1 MSRAR
6 RPFAT
11 SSALRST
18 LTVALLTAS
27 LLALAGLAACGG
39 TVGGTSTGGA
49 SSPAASSSGA
59 SSSGASAGATAA
71 ATAPLQ
77 VKAVGADAVLLR
89 TRQPVSF
96 SFHVV
101 GGAPDK
107 WVWRVRNFY
116 GKQMSAGQGE
126 PGATTASVKW
136 DGRDAG
142 GQPADPGEYVVEV
155 GPDFSTHMTTV
166 GRVRLEVPVKAKV
179 YRSLPAAG
187 KKVALTFDD
196 GGGAT
201 AWYWI
206 LHELRAGHAKGTFF
220 PIGEYVGDYAKKEAG
235 LTIQDDMAIGSHS
248 WSHPDLTTLSDAEIR
263 AQLQQTD
270 DVWFNDFKASTVP
283 YLRPPYGAFNDH
295 VLKIA
300 GEMGYSRIIMWD
312 VDSNDWTN
320 PGVDAIMHNVLS
332 AVHDGSII
340 VLHTRGKAP
349 KALPLIIAGLHK
361 MGYEMV
367 TLPELFKAAGVK

>member
-6 RPFAT
+6 RPLPT
-11 SSALRST
+11 SPALQLT
-18 LTVALLTAS
+18 LTAALLAAA

-39 TVGGTSTGGA
+39 SVGDTGGGGP
-49 SSPAASSSGA
+49 SRASSSP
-59 SSSGASAGATAA
+59 GASAGAAA
-71 ATAPLQ
+71 TATAPLQ
-77 VKAVGADAVLLR
+77 VQAVGADAVLLR
-89 TRQPVSF
+89 TRRPVSF
-96 SFHVV
+96 SFHIV
-101 GGAPDK
+101 GGAPDH
-107 WVWRVRNFY
+107 WVWRVRNVY
-116 GKQMSAGQGE
+116 GRQMSTGQGE
-126 PGATTASVKW
+126 PGATTASIKW
-136 DGRDAG
+136 DGKDAD
-142 GQPADPGEYVVEV
+142 GQPADPGEYVVEA

-235 LTIQDDMAIGSHS
+235 LTIQYDMAIGSHS

-283 YLRPPYGAFNDH
+283 YLRPPYGAYNDH

-320 PGVDAIMHNVLS
+320 PGVDAIVHNVLS

-367 TLPELFKAAGVK
+367 TLPELFKAAGVR